1 MSLNFCTKLGWKLRK
16 LGYAP
21 KAAARL
27 ARGCQFLMAFACG
40 LLGLYSIA
48 SREMSGTI
56 TGAGQMRADSRAGLL
71 LSADV
76 ALRRRLPV
84 HKLRAS

>member
-27 ARGCQFLMAFACG
+27 AGA
-40 LLGLYSIA
+40 A
-48 SREMSGTI
+48 SS
-56 TGAGQMRADSRAGLL
+56 
-71 LSADV
+71 
-76 ALRRRLPV
+76 
-84 HKLRAS
+84 

>member
-1 MSLNFCTKLGWKLRK
+1 
-16 LGYAP
+16 
-21 KAAARL
+21 
-27 ARGCQFLMAFACG
+27 MAFACG

-56 TGAGQMRADSRAGLL
+56 TGAGLMRADARAGLL

-84 HKLRAS
+84 H